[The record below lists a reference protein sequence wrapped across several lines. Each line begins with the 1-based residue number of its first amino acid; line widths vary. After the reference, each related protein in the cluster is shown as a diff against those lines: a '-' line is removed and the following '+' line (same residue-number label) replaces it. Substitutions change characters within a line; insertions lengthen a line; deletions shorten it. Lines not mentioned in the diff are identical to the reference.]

1 MWGGSLVQESPRSS
15 QPASLEYVPT
25 KSKETTLRSSRV
37 EGGDQLL
44 RVIFWAPHAY
54 LNSHT
59 WCAHMHLL
67 TCAKFWVLS
76 PEVQMTLYI
85 GSFDSE
91 LSRTHGFSCPLHIL
105 LWQPHPCHFVSFV
118 GPTEFLISRMCD
130 WLSEPLLWH
139 PAAHCVLDVFPWALA
154 YRPCILTQGFV
165 PLPSQWVLL
174 HLWEHLQCLIH
185 ICNDA
190 TMVSG
195 AWCPGFLST
204 DVPEASTL
212 CLSSHCWPGQRACL
226 PVHSVL
232 FLPLSLSDFSFL
244 GYLKSFSF
252 SSSATER
259 AR

>member
-1 MWGGSLVQESPRSS
+1 MGFHVPYIFFCDSL
-15 QPASLEYVPT
+15 T
-25 KSKETTLRSSRV
+25 
-37 EGGDQLL
+37 
-44 RVIFWAPHAY
+44 PH
-54 LNSHT
+54 
-59 WCAHMHLL
+59 
-67 TCAKFWVLS
+67 
-76 PEVQMTLYI
+76 
-85 GSFDSE
+85 
-91 LSRTHGFSCPLHIL
+91 
-105 LWQPHPCHFVSFV
+105 CHFVSFV

-185 ICNDA
+185 TCNDA

-204 DVPEASTL
+204 DVPEAFTL

-232 FLPLSLSDFSFL
+232 FLSRSVTFLSLVIWRA
-244 GYLKSFSF
+244 
-252 SSSATER
+252 SAFPHQLR
-259 AR
+259 KGQDKCSLL